1 MALSAEVEQALKDFV
16 LQSRFTTEGGV
27 VMDLDGTAVHEE
39 NGRTYIPQPVE
50 FGLKAL
56 YERGRPVVL
65 NSLRFP
71 LSVMRTFGKEWLAI
85 SGAPIPVVSMNG
97 SQLGYVTTDD
107 KHELCFEEIAAFPL
121 APRDIDSVLKIGRA
135 HV

>member
-1 MALSAEVEQALKDFV
+1 MNTPENIKIRIRD
-16 LQSRFTTEGGV
+16 FTTISSFSTRGGV
-27 VMDLDGTAVHEE
+27 VMDLDGTAVHED
-39 NGRTYIPQPVE
+39 NGRIYIPEPVE

-56 YERGRPVVL
+56 YDAGRPVVL

-97 SQLGYVTTDD
+97 SQIGYVQRDQ
-107 KHELCFEEIAAFPL
+107 KGELCFKEIAATPL
-121 APRDIDSVLKIGRA
+121 SGNEI
-135 HV
+135 